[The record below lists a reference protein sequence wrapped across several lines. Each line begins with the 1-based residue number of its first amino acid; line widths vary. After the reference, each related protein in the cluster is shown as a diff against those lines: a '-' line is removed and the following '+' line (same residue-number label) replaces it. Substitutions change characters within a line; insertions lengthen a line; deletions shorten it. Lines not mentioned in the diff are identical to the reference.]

1 MNLFKQFKNG
11 LSRSKTGFMG
21 RLDHLFDSGDIDEEF
36 YDELEETLVS
46 GDVGVQASMKL
57 VDQLREEISKR
68 KIKDKEDARQVLQE
82 LVVNMISPGKTMFT
96 SASINEP
103 TVILLIGVNGTGK
116 TTSAAK
122 LAHLYKQ
129 SGNEVMLVAGD
140 TFRAAAIEQLE
151 IWAERAGV
159 DIVKQ
164 KSGSDSAALFYDAI
178 NAARARNVDVV
189 IGDTA
194 GRLHSKYNLMEELN
208 KIYRVVERNLP
219 GAPHQVLLVVDATTG
234 QNAVVQAKKF
244 NESMPI
250 DGLVLAKLDG
260 TARGG
265 IVLNIQEE
273 LDIPVCYIGTG
284 EKIEDLAPFDPEMFS
299 RALLEKN

>member
-1 MNLFKQFKNG
+1 MSLFKQFKNG
-11 LSRSKTGFMG
+11 LSRSKTGFIG
-21 RLDHLFDSGDIDEEF
+21 RLENLFDSGEIDEDF
-36 YDELEETLVS
+36 YEELEETLVS

-57 VDQLREEISKR
+57 VDQLREELGKQ
-68 KIKDKEDARQVLQE
+68 KIKEKARAREIFRE
-82 LVVNMISPGKTMFT
+82 LIVSMMTPGDTILEN
-96 SASINEP
+96 SNEP
-103 TVILLIGVNGTGK
+103 ALILLIGVNGTGK

-122 LAHLYKQ
+122 LAHLYKKE
-129 SGNEVMLVAGD
+129 GKEVLLIAGD

-151 IWAERAGV
+151 IWADRAGV
-159 DIVKQ
+159 EIIKQ

-178 NAARARNVDVV
+178 NAARARKVDVV

-194 GRLHSKYNLMEELN
+194 GRLQSKYNLMEELN
-208 KIYRVVERNLP
+208 KIYRVVERNMP

-234 QNAVVQAKKF
+234 QNAVAQAKEF
-244 NESMPI
+244 NKSMPI

-273 LDIPVCYIGTG
+273 LNIPVCYIGTG
-284 EKIEDLAPFDPEMFS
+284 EKIEDLAPFNPEEFT
-299 RALLEKN
+299 RALLEDN